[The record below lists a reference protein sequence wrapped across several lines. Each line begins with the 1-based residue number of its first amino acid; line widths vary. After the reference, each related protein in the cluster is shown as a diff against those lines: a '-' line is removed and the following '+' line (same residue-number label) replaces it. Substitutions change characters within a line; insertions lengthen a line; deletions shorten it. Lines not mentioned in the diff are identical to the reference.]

1 MKAYCSTEKVGRFWG
16 DLARSSQ
23 RRQGLLPFVTWRVAV
38 MVTMYQ
44 TGLAV
49 QQENLDRQST
59 VRDQHSIKKAHRQH
73 PKLPSETETKKI
85 SINDEQSSH
94 RLD

>member
-1 MKAYCSTEKVGRFWG
+1 
-16 DLARSSQ
+16 
-23 RRQGLLPFVTWRVAV
+23 
-38 MVTMYQ
+38 MYQ